1 MVRVVEDPDNQQA
14 EFAVLVRSDMKG
26 NTLGY
31 LLMDKIIRY
40 SRSRDTRQLTAISMP
55 ENKKM
60 LKLAQNLNFSLDI
73 QFGDSIVNLDLTL

>member
-31 LLMDKIIRY
+31 QLMDKIIRY
-40 SRSRDTRQLTAISMP
+40 SSSRGTRRLAAITMP
-55 ENKKM
+55 ENKKC
-60 LKLAQNLNFSLDI
+60 
-73 QFGDSIVNLDLTL
+73 